1 MRKLIIILFI
11 IPLVSCSDLSSD
23 SQEVCELLKELE
35 AMESKIYEAANYE
48 LGNEDKAKEYEDLE
62 SKLDEKVDEF
72 RTKIDVIKSKYNVDE
87 FQSYLLENCEVAKE
101 LKELG
106 ETFEEI
112 GETFEELGEVSGTEI
127 GGDWASDEEY
137 YEDEEDMYETW
148 DDEYWNDEGEWDDE
162 VADYETPSE
171 SSSSSPNGTY
181 KYSDGDTEL
190 SITII
195 GNMWSGTSKLCLY
208 CDVEYDNGV
217 LKGNKLYDSSGY
229 IEVGYT
235 DNTYLSI
242 NYASRMVTLTK
253 E

>member
-1 MRKLIIILFI
+1 MRKLLIILFI
-11 IPLVSCSDLSSD
+11 IPLVSCSNLSSD
-23 SQEVCELLKELE
+23 AQEVCELLKETEEMLPKI
-35 AMESKIYEAANYE
+35 MEVSLQAAF
-48 LGNEDKAKEYEDLE
+48 GNEDKAKELEDLE
-62 SKLDEKVDEF
+62 SKAEEIGAKVEA
-72 RTKIDVIKSKYNVDE
+72 IKSKYDEDE

-181 KYSDGDTEL
+181 KYSNGDTEL

-229 IEVGYT
+229 IEIGYT

>member
-1 MRKLIIILFI
+1 MRKLLIILFI
-11 IPLVSCSDLSSD
+11 IPLVSCSNLSSD
-23 SQEVCELLKELE
+23 AQEVCELLKETEEMLPKI
-35 AMESKIYEAANYE
+35 MEVSLQAAF
-48 LGNEDKAKEYEDLE
+48 GNEDKAKELEDLQ
-62 SKLDEKVDEF
+62 SKAEEIGAKVEA
-72 RTKIDVIKSKYNVDE
+72 IKSKYDEDE

-101 LKELG
+101 LK
-106 ETFEEI
+106 
-112 GETFEELGEVSGTEI
+112 ELGEVSGTEI

-162 VADYETPSE
+162 VADYETTSE

-181 KYSDGDTEL
+181 KFSNGDTEL

-229 IEVGYT
+229 IEIGYT

-242 NYASRMVTLTK
+242 NYNSRMVTLTK